1 MQDITC
7 TRRSNLKKIVS
18 SYPSQV
24 AFAEAVGK
32 TPQQI
37 GGMLSGS
44 KSFGTKIARELEI
57 KLGLEPGV
65 LDHQTD
71 NEFVRVSEIGNAK
84 PDDGWYSIPLLDV
97 EASCGYGAET
107 GLVSIVGGID
117 MAPDFL
123 RTRPGVV
130 SPNGLHVVNAH
141 GDSMEPTICDRAFCV
156 VDTSQTR
163 IMTDGIY
170 CLMADGQLFIKRLQ
184 RNLDGSILMLSDNQR
199 YHPQIIDKPT
209 LEQTTIIGRVVYVY
223 NGSAL

>member
-84 PDDGWYSIPLLDV
+84 PDD
-97 EASCGYGAET
+97 
-107 GLVSIVGGID
+107 VGIQSHYW
-117 MAPDFL
+117 
-123 RTRPGVV
+123 T
-130 SPNGLHVVNAH
+130 
-141 GDSMEPTICDRAFCV
+141 
-156 VDTSQTR
+156 
-163 IMTDGIY
+163 
-170 CLMADGQLFIKRLQ
+170 
-184 RNLDGSILMLSDNQR
+184 
-199 YHPQIIDKPT
+199 
-209 LEQTTIIGRVVYVY
+209 
-223 NGSAL
+223 

>member
-7 TRRSNLKKIVS
+7 TRRNNLKRIVS
-18 SYPSQV
+18 SYPSQA

-44 KSFGTKIARELEI
+44 KSFGSKIARELEE
-57 KLGLEPGV
+57 KLELEPGV

-71 NEFVRVSEIGNAK
+71 SDFIRISEFGREK
-84 PDDGWYSIPLLDV
+84 PKDDWYSIPLLNV
-97 EASCGYGAET
+97 EASCGYGTET
-107 GLVSIVGGID
+107 GLVSIVGGVD

-123 RTRPGVV
+123 RTLPGVV
-130 SPNGLHVVNAH
+130 SPKGLHVVNAH

-163 IMTDGIY
+163 ILTDGIY
-170 CLMADGQLFIKRLQ
+170 CLMADNQLFIKRLQ
-184 RNLDGSILMLSDNQR
+184 RNLDGSILMLSDNHR
-199 YHPQIIDKPT
+199 YRPQTIDKAM

-223 NGSAL
+223 NGSTL